1 MRPKAWIATS
11 ATRSMSLPSATSAAC
26 HSTSAPCARSSAPM
40 RASSSWLR
48 EHSTSFAPR
57 FAASRAVASP
67 IPLSAP
73 VITIACSR
81 RGFNATPILHPPL
94 RLRPACPGLE
104 EGCKRWAGAPQRNR
118 LSRRGAANAEETA
131 AAPVANLDPGKQRPT
146 IEGMDLD
153 QLSPFLGSEARA
165 RLLAHFVVH
174 PESREHVRSLE
185 RHTGLGK
192 RSLQVE
198 LARLETMG
206 LVRRER
212 EGRRVLY
219 VRSGYTPQ
227 WRAIES
233 LVG

>member
-1 MRPKAWIATS
+1 
-11 ATRSMSLPSATSAAC
+11 
-26 HSTSAPCARSSAPM
+26 
-40 RASSSWLR
+40 
-48 EHSTSFAPR
+48 
-57 FAASRAVASP
+57 
-67 IPLSAP
+67 
-73 VITIACSR
+73 
-81 RGFNATPILHPPL
+81 
-94 RLRPACPGLE
+94 
-104 EGCKRWAGAPQRNR
+104 
-118 LSRRGAANAEETA
+118 
-131 AAPVANLDPGKQRPT
+131 
-146 IEGMDLD
+146 MDLD

-198 LARLETMG
+198 LARLEAMG

-227 WRAIES
+227 WRAIEA
-233 LVG
+233 LVGEYGIPLLLRDALADVPGIEAAFIFGSLARGDARPDSDIDVLIYGDPDLDALGPAIGDLAFVLDRRLDIKTYNRVRFIRDNRFGASFLPSALAGPKLWLFGSEEVLPATERLAA